1 MKTFKKILALT
12 LSLLMVMAI
21 LAGCGPKKV
30 KRAEEP
36 LGKDL
41 TKEEKFKETVTLTW
55 CFPDARGAGDFIEWE
70 RIVNAINEITLR
82 EINTKINIEVIPL
95 GEYTEKMSL
104 KYAANERWDVAFCGT
119 QWNPY
124 SNAVSQKVLE
134 PLTQDYLETY
144 MPETMATMNAKYFDA
159 LTIGGGLYGIPLQQ
173 IYVRQNGI
181 RFELDWFEE
190 LNVDWETIEATIDPN
205 TPLESLEV
213 FFDYLLMNNYNECFF
228 GADDKLMEN
237 TSSYMGFDT
246 LISTNFPGAIR
257 VSDGTCT
264 VINQYETPEFKHIA
278 GLMQK
283 WHDAGYFS
291 DAALNGGQANSYYEL
306 EYGESRHPVGLEPVV
321 KPGGDAI
328 ASMKAQYGI
337 TIKTI
342 PIGNA
347 VLTTSSVA
355 QTAMVVSRNSEY
367 PGRAMAFIE
376 LLNTNE
382 ELLNLICYGQEGVDW
397 TWEDEENK
405 VMNLDDSAYPGNEPF
420 FVGNTFLSY
429 YVDSSMIGCWEET
442 KQINDNAELSPLYGF
457 TFDASPVR
465 NQMAAIN
472 ANLDA
477 HLEPVLCGMGEG
489 GLDAGIAS
497 LNQYLYDNGL
507 QDILDEMQRQ
517 VNEWLAAK
525 Q

>member
-181 RFELDWFEE
+181 RFEVDWFEE
-190 LNVDWETIEATIDPN
+190 LNVDW
-205 TPLESLEV
+205 
-213 FFDYLLMNNYNECFF
+213 
-228 GADDKLMEN
+228 
-237 TSSYMGFDT
+237 
-246 LISTNFPGAIR
+246 
-257 VSDGTCT
+257 
-264 VINQYETPEFKHIA
+264 
-278 GLMQK
+278 
-283 WHDAGYFS
+283 
-291 DAALNGGQANSYYEL
+291 
-306 EYGESRHPVGLEPVV
+306 
-321 KPGGDAI
+321 
-328 ASMKAQYGI
+328 
-337 TIKTI
+337 
-342 PIGNA
+342 
-347 VLTTSSVA
+347 
-355 QTAMVVSRNSEY
+355 
-367 PGRAMAFIE
+367 
-376 LLNTNE
+376 
-382 ELLNLICYGQEGVDW
+382 
-397 TWEDEENK
+397 
-405 VMNLDDSAYPGNEPF
+405 
-420 FVGNTFLSY
+420 
-429 YVDSSMIGCWEET
+429 
-442 KQINDNAELSPLYGF
+442 
-457 TFDASPVR
+457 
-465 NQMAAIN
+465 
-472 ANLDA
+472 
-477 HLEPVLCGMGEG
+477 
-489 GLDAGIAS
+489 
-497 LNQYLYDNGL
+497 
-507 QDILDEMQRQ
+507 
-517 VNEWLAAK
+517 
-525 Q
+525 